1 MPEADVRWPR
11 ARAFARAHALTGVI
25 WAVGI
30 VVQLSASLLRDRIA
44 FSDDLYLTSL
54 IAPAWTFLQVCLL
67 AGALRLLRP
76 RAKAWSTRSRAWF
89 GVAAAAVFMLL
100 QPGILSVLLNG
111 FDPADKVA
119 LALLW
124 STPLAL
130 YLVPV
135 AIVVWAWSRPEGR
148 VSLPRALGYGLVAQG
163 VLSFAFM
170 LWLNHL
176 WAIYIDSAIR

>member
-1 MPEADVRWPR
+1 MPEGNVKSADV
-11 ARAFARAHALTGVI
+11 RAFARAHALTGVI
-25 WAVGI
+25 WVVGI

-54 IAPAWTFLQVCLL
+54 IAPAWTFLQVCLV
-67 AGALRLLRP
+67 AGALRLMRR
-76 RAKAWSTRSRAWF
+76 RAAPWSARSRAWF

-111 FDPADKVA
+111 FNPADKVA
-119 LALLW
+119 MALLW

-130 YLVPV
+130 YVVPV
-135 AIVVWAWSRPEGR
+135 AIVVWAWSRPDGR
-148 VSLPRALGYGLVAQG
+148 ISLPRALGYGLVAQG
-163 VLSFAFM
+163 VLSFGFL

-176 WAIYIDSAIR
+176 WAIYVDSAIR

>member
-1 MPEADVRWPR
+1 MPEEAVRWPR
-11 ARAFARAHALTGVI
+11 ARAFARAHALTGI
-25 WAVGI
+25 MWAVGI

-67 AGALRLLRP
+67 AGTLRLMRP
-76 RAKAWSTRSRAWF
+76 RTASWSTRSRAWT
-89 GVAAAAVFMLL
+89 GVTAAAVFMPL

-124 STPLAL
+124 STPLTL
-130 YLVPV
+130 YVVPV
-135 AIVVWAWSRPEGR
+135 AIVVWAWSRPGGR
-148 VSLPRALGYGLVAQG
+148 VSLPRALGYGLAAQG
-163 VLSFAFM
+163 VVSFG
-170 LWLNHL
+170 
-176 WAIYIDSAIR
+176 SGRG

>member
-1 MPEADVRWPR
+1 VSETEATWSRT
-11 ARAFARAHALTGVI
+11 RAFARAHALTSAI

-30 VVQLSASLLRDRIA
+30 VVQLSASLLRERIA

-67 AGALRLLRP
+67 AGALHLMSG
-76 RAKAWSTRSRAWF
+76 RAGSWSTRSRAWF

-111 FDPADKVA
+111 FNPADKVA

-130 YLVPV
+130 YAVPV
-135 AIVVWAWSRPEGR
+135 AIVVWAWSRGDGR

-163 VLSFAFM
+163 VLNFAFIV
-170 LWLNHL
+170 WLNHL
-176 WAIYIDSAIR
+176 WVVFIDSVVR